1 MSKPSAQ
8 EMSAANSPAA
18 RADPVHQLWLLWR
31 QGQPADVR
39 QFLDSAGELTPP
51 QVAAVLLVDQRERWL
66 IGERL
71 CAESYLPL
79 YPTFA
84 TELEY
89 AVELIYGEFLLREEL
104 GEGPTAAE
112 YLDRFP
118 QYATRLSQQLDL
130 HRALELVPSLGAT
143 QTMTAPTGI
152 SPSLR
157 ADVPASGQPASCW
170 PAVRGYEILGQLG
183 RGGMGVVYRARQ
195 RDVRRVVALKMI
207 LAGGDARPEVV
218 ARFRTEIEAVARL
231 QHPHIVQIH
240 EVGAQ
245 DGRPYF
251 SMEFADDGSLAQKLA
266 GIPLP
271 FRRAAQLLEMLA
283 RAIHHAHE
291 RGVVHRD
298 LTPSNVLMMADG
310 TPKIT
315 DFGLAKILLGE
326 PEVTTPGRQTQSGA
340 ILGTPSYMPPEQA
353 AGRNKEIGPAGDV
366 YALGAILYE
375 MLTGRPPFR
384 AETPLE
390 TLRQV
395 LYGEAVSPS
404 RLQPHLPRDL
414 VTICLKCLQK
424 EPRKR
429 YGSANA
435 LADDLGRFLAGQP
448 IQARPARAWER
459 AVKWARR
466 RPAVAALLGLVIG
479 VTALGF
485 GLVTWQ
491 WRRAE
496 GAGYELAQK
505 ASELTEQA
513 QRLRL
518 KNYLANIDR
527 VALEMATDN
536 LGRAEELLDE
546 CPQDLRGWEWYYLR
560 RLRHARPLK
569 LLRGERLA
577 MGGEG
582 SDVAFSPDGR
592 FLAAPAGK
600 DVNVWDMA
608 AAEPPAGAVK
618 SPIFTLSGH
627 TDAVLRIAFSPDGR
641 RLASTGKD
649 NTVKIWNLMLSGKP
663 GAAACGGTVLA
674 AQRTLEGHTKAVNGV
689 AFSPDGRLLASTS
702 FDHTIK
708 LWDAASGAE
717 QFSWRGESA
726 PNRCSELAFSPDGR
740 HLACGGVNQTVKL
753 WDVTTGLEFRS
764 LAGHTQVVQ
773 SVAFSP
779 NGERL
784 ASAGRDLVVRVWDIA
799 AGQQLLQLPTGH
811 GIATWSVAFSPDGQ
825 RLAIGSGLA
834 GGTVTIYDA
843 ATGEVLVTL
852 EGHVQRATSVAWS
865 PDGKRLASSSMD
877 RTVKVWETETGQE
890 VLTLRGH
897 TDLVGRVLFDPH
909 GRRLAS
915 CSEDGTVRVWDG
927 APVERSS
934 DPRMQTLRA
943 HAGRIWGLAFSRDGR
958 LFASAG
964 EDNALKVWDALTG
977 RELFTLSG
985 HTGPVFSVAFG
996 PDDLLAS
1003 ASADKTV
1010 KLWDLKSR
1018 QEIRTLRFHAP
1029 VRTLALSVDGRRVI
1043 TGDTSG
1049 TVQVWDVS
1057 TLKPAWPQHRVTGHV
1072 FEVAVSSDGIH
1083 AAAGCADG
1091 TVHLWHAV
1099 TGQAVRIFGDLGRAH
1114 SVTFSPD
1121 GLLLACGDSHE
1132 KVRVWD
1138 VATRKEVHPPL
1149 PRHLHYVYGLAFSP
1163 NGKYLASASWRE
1175 VKVWEVATWREV
1187 IDLGGLTGEIFRVAF
1202 SPDGTRLLAA
1212 GGYKRTGE
1220 IKIWDTSIWE
1230 K

>member
-1 MSKPSAQ
+1 MSKQSAQ
-8 EMSAANSPAA
+8 GMNAAKSPAT

-39 QFLDSAGELTPP
+39 QFLDRAGELTPP

-71 CAESYLPL
+71 GVERYLPL
-79 YPTFA
+79 YPTLA

-104 GEGPTAAE
+104 GEGPTSAE
-112 YLDRFP
+112 YLERFP
-118 QYATRLSQQLDL
+118 QYAARLNQQLDL
-130 HRALELVPSLGAT
+130 HRALELVPSLAT
-143 QTMTAPTGI
+143 RQTMPAPTGT

-157 ADVPASGQPASCW
+157 ADVPASAQSASCW

-195 RDVRRVVALKMI
+195 RDVHRVVALKMI
-207 LAGGDARPEVV
+207 LAGGDARPEAV

-283 RAIHHAHE
+283 RAIHYAHE

-326 PEVTTPGRQTQSGA
+326 PGVTTPVGQTQSGA

-353 AGRNKEIGPAGDV
+353 AGRTKEIGPAGDV

-395 LYGEAVSPS
+395 LSEEPVPPS

-435 LADDLGRFLAGQP
+435 LARDLGQFLAGQP
-448 IQARPARAWER
+448 IQARPIRAWER
-459 AVKWARR
+459 AVKWAKR
-466 RPAVAALLGLVIG
+466 RPAVAALLGLVVG

-491 WRRAE
+491 LRRAQ
-496 GAGYELAQK
+496 GAGRELAQK
-505 ASELTEQA
+505 AGELTEHA
-513 QRLRL
+513 QKLRL
-518 KNYLANIDR
+518 KNYLANVDR
-527 VALEMATDN
+527 VALELATDN

-546 CPQDLRGWEWYYLR
+546 CPEDLRGWEWFYLR
-560 RLRHARPLK
+560 RLRHAQPLK
-569 LLRGERLA
+569 LSRGERLA

-600 DVNVWDMA
+600 EVYVWNMA
-608 AAEPPAGAVK
+608 AAEPPAGAVHA
-618 SPIFTLSGH
+618 PMFTLSGH
-627 TDAVLRIAFSPDGR
+627 TGAVVRIAFNPDGR
-641 RLASTGKD
+641 RLASTAKD
-649 NTVKIWNLMLSGKP
+649 KTVKIWNLTSSGVP
-663 GAAACGGTVLA
+663 GAPASGGTVLA
-674 AQRTLEGHTKAVNGV
+674 ALRTLEGHSAAVNGL
-689 AFSPDGRLLASTS
+689 AFSPDGRLFASAS
-702 FDHTIK
+702 FDHTVK

-717 QFSWRGESA
+717 LFSFPGELA
-726 PNRCSELAFSPDGR
+726 QHRCSGVAFSPDGR
-740 HLACGGVNQTVKL
+740 HLACGGVKHTVKL
-753 WDVTTGLEFRS
+753 WDVKTGQEFRS
-764 LAGHTQVVQ
+764 LPGHTQAVQ
-773 SVAFSP
+773 SVTFSRD
-779 NGERL
+779 GQKL

-799 AGQQLLQLPTGH
+799 SGGQLLELPTGY
-811 GIATWSVAFSPDGQ
+811 GIATWSVAFSPDGR
-825 RLAIGSGLA
+825 RLGIGSGLA
-834 GGTVTIYDA
+834 GGTVTIYDV
-843 ATGEVLVTL
+843 ATGQDPLTL
-852 EGHVQRATSVAWS
+852 QGHVQRATSVAWS

-897 TDLVGRVLFDPH
+897 TDLVGRVVFDPH

-915 CSEDGTVRVWDG
+915 CSEDGTVRIWDG
-927 APVERSS
+927 TPVEGSS

-958 LFASAG
+958 FFASGG
-964 EDNALKVWDALTG
+964 EDNAVRVWDALTG
-977 RELFTLSG
+977 REQFTLSG
-985 HTGPVFSVAFG
+985 HTAPVFSVAFG
-996 PDDLLAS
+996 PGNLLAS
-1003 ASADKTV
+1003 ASADKTA
-1010 KLWDLKSR
+1010 KLWDLKSHE
-1018 QEIRTLRFHAP
+1018 EIRTLKFHAP
-1029 VRTLALSVDGRRVI
+1029 VRTLALSVDGRRLM

-1057 TLKPAWPQHRVTGHV
+1057 TEKPAWQQQGVTAHV

-1091 TVHLWHAV
+1091 SVHLWNAV
-1099 TGQAVRIFGDLGRAH
+1099 TGKAVHVFRDSGRAH

-1121 GLLLACGDSHE
+1121 GGLLATGDSHE

-1138 VATRKEVHPPL
+1138 VATRQEAHAPL
-1149 PRHLHYVYGLAFSP
+1149 EGHSHYVYGLAFSP

-1175 VKVWEVATWREV
+1175 VKVWEVATWDEV

-1202 SPDGTRLLAA
+1202 SPDGKRLAAA
-1212 GGYKRTGE
+1212 GGYKRKGE